1 MLLIMTAERG
11 GGRAR
16 ERVHLGGGRTGTK
29 EKKWKEVKRRRREE
43 TGQRVGAVANSAGR
57 GDEFSC
63 ERVCVRARSRLKV

>member
-16 ERVHLGGGRTGTK
+16 QLFPSDGAGGEHGD
-29 EKKWKEVKRRRREE
+29 E
-43 TGQRVGAVANSAGR
+43 TGQRVGAVAKSAGR